1 MRNVRNLVD
10 ERKLRHALGVVYKAL
25 IIGTLGSLFVFAP
38 LKESRARTHASEKV
52 AMAPIQELP
61 ENDGTRKVLWLDSSL
76 VSKGQGDSLS
86 LAFEE

>member
-1 MRNVRNLVD
+1 MRNVMSLD
-10 ERKLRHALGVVYKAL
+10 ERRVRHAMGVIYKAL

-38 LKESRARTHASEKV
+38 LKESRARASASQKV

-61 ENDGTRKVLWLDSSL
+61 ENDGTRKVLWLDARV

>member
-1 MRNVRNLVD
+1 MRNVMGLD
-10 ERKLRHALGVVYKAL
+10 ERKIRHALGVIYKSL

-38 LKESRARTHASEKV
+38 LKESRERANASQQV
-52 AMAPIQELP
+52 VMAPIQELP